1 MKTLQTIFSVLF
13 LLSINLCYSQNYKF
27 DKIVKDKLYN
37 QYFPNKE
44 DTKLINS
51 EDDSYHMNLYYR
63 NDSLVS
69 FIFDSK
75 KNQMHYFHIDKSDSL
90 KFYFIKTKKFNENVN
105 ENKLEFSDERE
116 KKIAQYQ
123 FIIKE
128 TDKNYFS
135 LIKSSFLETEGN
147 NKTKPPFNFIILE
160 AKGKNESGRYIK
172 YKLESIKDI
181 YLEITI
187 PH

>member
-1 MKTLQTIFSVLF
+1 M
-13 LLSINLCYSQNYKF
+13 
-27 DKIVKDKLYN
+27 
-37 QYFPNKE
+37 
-44 DTKLINS
+44 
-51 EDDSYHMNLYYR
+51 
-63 NDSLVS
+63 
-69 FIFDSK
+69 
-75 KNQMHYFHIDKSDSL
+75 IDKSDSL

-105 ENKLEFSDERE
+105 ENKLEFSEVKEKKGNKEITLKILNERE

>member
-1 MKTLQTIFSVLF
+1 MKIL
-13 LLSINLCYSQNYKF
+13 N
-27 DKIVKDKLYN
+27 
-37 QYFPNKE
+37 
-44 DTKLINS
+44 
-51 EDDSYHMNLYYR
+51 
-63 NDSLVS
+63 
-69 FIFDSK
+69 
-75 KNQMHYFHIDKSDSL
+75 
-90 KFYFIKTKKFNENVN
+90 
-105 ENKLEFSDERE
+105 ERE